1 MDNVTYSS
9 ESSVA
14 SILIVP
20 HAVFSVIA
28 TLLVGLRIYSARVV
42 TKSSWTFDE
51 HVAIAALIANHIMLI
66 SEGVAVNYGLGT
78 EMTKILTEF
87 PSYT

>member
-1 MDNVTYSS
+1 MDDVTYSS
-9 ESSVA
+9 ENSVA

-42 TKSSWTFDE
+42 TKSPWMFDE
-51 HVAIAALIANHIMLI
+51 HIAIAALVCSDLLCT
-66 SEGVAVNYGLGT
+66 SLSR
-78 EMTKILTEF
+78 
-87 PSYT
+87 PSTDCFDC